1 MDYIK
6 NLKLLIDKND
16 LEAFKSY
23 VFETNIEENVDF
35 AYIFQKVYLH
45 ACLLKRQDFAEWMRI
60 NCYEYLSPIE
70 QMSIRQMFSYGNHLL
85 NK

>member
-1 MDYIK
+1 MEYIK

-16 LEAFKSY
+16 IEAFKEY
-23 VFETNIEENVDF
+23 VFEESIEENIDF

-45 ACLLKRQDFAEWMRI
+45 ACLLKRREIADWMRQ
-60 NCYEYLSPIE
+60 NCFEYLSPIE
-70 QMSIRQMFSYGNHLL
+70 QISIRQMFSYGNHLL